1 MDYAEY
7 QVEAR
12 RTMDQ
17 NLTPEERIELCLWGI
32 PGEVGEVI
40 DLYKKERFHRHPRDK
55 DKYRKEIGDVVW
67 YIANLCHETDTG
79 FTVRWTNIA
88 CWQDVGFSLNN
99 QLRALLQE
107 AAKYDEID
115 PRRVLTLLV
124 HVAELLDLGPF
135 EEILD
140 LNIAK
145 LRARYPEG
153 FSTEASLSRKE

>member
-7 QVEAR
+7 QQQAR

-17 NLTPEERIELCLWGI
+17 TLTPEERIELCLWGI

-40 DLYKKERFHRHPRDK
+40 DLWKKERFHRHPRDK

-67 YIANLCHETDTG
+67 YVANLCHETATE
-79 FTVRWTNIA
+79 FFPHEAALQLWRK
-88 CWQDVGFSLNN
+88 VGYDMKL
-99 QLRALLQE
+99 QLRTLAEE
-107 AAKYDEID
+107 AACFDMVD
-115 PRRVLTLLV
+115 PRRVLTLLI
-124 HVAELLDLGPF
+124 HIASLLDLGPF
-135 EEILD
+135 EDILD

-145 LRARYPEG
+145 LKARYPDG